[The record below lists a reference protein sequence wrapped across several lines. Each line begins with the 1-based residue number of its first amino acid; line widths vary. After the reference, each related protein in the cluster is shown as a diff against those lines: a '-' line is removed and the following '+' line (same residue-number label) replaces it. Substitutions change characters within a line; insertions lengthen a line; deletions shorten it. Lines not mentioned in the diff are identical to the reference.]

1 MKKILGILVILT
13 TLISVNGCRD
23 ESLNPV
29 PVWESAVHGYT
40 IFDGIAFNGNIN
52 SRPQPYE
59 VNNALNF
66 PKATQ
71 AAATIPF
78 KIRWVSLDNKLTVNK
93 IEIYVRVVE
102 SYNDKDGNPKVS
114 DWSNPKGAST
124 TYQAGG
130 SGKLIATIA
139 TPAANR
145 AWNTFSITP
154 QQVYDA
160 YKATAVNYGSGDVN
174 VFSNPGRPRP
184 AGAYFRPAEKGTN
197 AGLTADVASDNFVVS
212 WVLYTSDGGKF
223 NVWEPSS
230 ICGDV
235 TAVSEADSNCSLS
248 FIVK

>member
-29 PVWESAVHGYT
+29 PVWEPGVHGFT

-66 PKATQ
+66 PKTAQ
-71 AAATIPF
+71 SAAKIPF
-78 KIRWVSLDNKLTVNK
+78 KIRWVSLDNLLTVNK
-93 IEIYVRVVE
+93 IEIYVRMIE
-102 SYNDKDGNPKVS
+102 SYNDPDGNPKVADLS
-114 DWSNPKGAST
+114 GNGL
-124 TYQAGG
+124 
-130 SGKLIATIA
+130 GKLVTTIA
-139 TPAANR
+139 SPATNR
-145 AWNTFSITP
+145 QWNSFTITP
-154 QQVYDA
+154 QQVYDL
-160 YKATAVNYGSGDVN
+160 YKTTTVKYDGKTAVN
-174 VFSNPGRPRP
+174 VFSNPARPRP
-184 AGAYFRPAEKGTN
+184 ADALFRPAEKAAYTTP
-197 AGLTADVASDNFVVS
+197 TANVDADNFVVT

-223 NVWEPSS
+223 STWEPSS

-235 TAVSEADSNCSLS
+235 TAVNEADSNCQLS